1 MNARRWL
8 AALLLAALPASL
20 ALAAYPEKPIRLVV
34 PYSAGG
40 AADTTARIVGQQLSA
55 RLGQPV
61 IVENKPGASG
71 SIGAAAVAGA
81 AADGYTL
88 LLDATGF
95 SVNPSLLPK
104 LPYDTA
110 KDFVPISLV
119 MRVPTLLV
127 VPPGSPAKSVADLIR
142 IAREKPGTVT
152 FASAG
157 NGGAQHLAGELF
169 AQALKLKLVHVP
181 YKGGAPALTDLMGG
195 QVDMMFSAASASGQH
210 VKAGKL
216 RALAT
221 AGTTRAAA
229 FAELPTIAESG
240 VPEFSAYEWNGL
252 FAKSGTPAPILQK
265 LEAEMRQ
272 ILMLPEVRQRFADL
286 GAEPVGSTAAELG
299 EFVRGETAKWARVIK
314 EANIRID

>member
-61 IVENKPGASG
+61 IVENKPGAAG
-71 SIGAAAVAGA
+71 NIGAAAVAGA